1 MDCTEYT
8 LEMRGRRQSDI
19 ADYFLSIHGKR
30 TSEGKFEGNG
40 WEVELREGQ
49 PVSGGTIRIPV
60 IFVEIRCRK
69 ELLEEILAGIRS
81 RFLACGGGG

>member
-1 MDCTEYT
+1 MDCTEHT
-8 LEMRGRRQSDI
+8 LEMRGRPGSDI

-30 TSEGKFEGNG
+30 TSEGTFEGKG

-49 PVSGGTIRIPV
+49 PVFTGTMRIPV

-69 ELLEEILAGIRS
+69 ELLEEILAGIRTH
-81 RFLACGGGG
+81 FLACGGGG